1 MAPNPSEPHISPM
14 SDRLEDL
21 RTALADRYEI
31 EKEIGHGGM
40 ANVYLAQDLK
50 HHRQVVVKVLRPDLA
65 ARWGR
70 SGFCVR

>member
-1 MAPNPSEPHISPM
+1 MAPNPSEAHISPM

-50 HHRQVVVKVLRPDLA
+50 HHRRYHLGNFR
-65 ARWGR
+65 RSSRGR
-70 SGFCVR
+70 L